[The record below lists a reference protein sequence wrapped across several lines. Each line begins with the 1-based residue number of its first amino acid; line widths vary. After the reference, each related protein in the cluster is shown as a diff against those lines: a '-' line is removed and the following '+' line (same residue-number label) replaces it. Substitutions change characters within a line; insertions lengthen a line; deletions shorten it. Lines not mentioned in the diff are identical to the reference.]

1 MGHRIRR
8 EIAAWAG
15 AVALIC
21 LVFLPFGHNPVAELL
36 GIECPGL
43 VEALPE
49 HHHDA
54 DNFAGGSGGQQPLR
68 HPHHEQ
74 HRSCAVCLDLQLA
87 APLIVVDPPAL
98 PAVPLQWVAFRADW
112 MAPAPEAADAFSRP
126 LPRAP
131 PLPA

>member
-1 MGHRIRR
+1 MGYRIRR

-21 LVFLPFGHNPVAELL
+21 FVLLPFGHGPVAELL
-36 GIECPGL
+36 GIDCPGL
-43 VEALPE
+43 VDAISD
-49 HHHDA
+49 HHHDG
-54 DNFAGGSGGQQPLR
+54 DNFADRSGGPPPPR

-74 HRSCAVCLDLQLA
+74 QRSCAVCLDLQLA

-98 PAVPLQWVAFRADW
+98 PAVPLQWLESRADW
-112 MAPAPEAADAFSRP
+112 MAPAPATGDAFSRP

-131 PLPA
+131 PLPG